1 MTDSEDTGIHYIPAA
16 CKDELP
22 DVLGE
27 RTNDRDSLLG
37 ADDASETKSSSAGSE
52 EKEESAAAAEDDDN
66 NTPAESEADWGT
78 QEKKDQIL
86 DGAAVFANKPA
97 PANDWGD
104 ESSDFVVVA
113 EKIAAAPEPAP
124 EPVVHHHHHQPN
136 TIHVA
141 SAFRFSPASKAA
153 NAKPSPFVAL
163 FTGDAASAAPTDA
176 ALTPTLAAFESSMS
190 EANMWSS
197 GLFLEL
203 LKDNPDRI
211 KSSIVRAIHAAPDRA
226 KAASVVLRASLANI
240 NDLNSINAS
249 VALDSS
255 ARTELLS
262 DAEIRSIA
270 AKESSDSMLV
280 EHLSRAM
287 RNGSRVP
294 FIDTERSDHAV
305 AAAVLNDV
313 VKITSS
319 IVKNAQ
325 PSAAFIK
332 SSRPFR
338 TRAVEAAFPTYSAA
352 AVPATKFLSREEQIQ
367 RRLAAMTITE
377 HTE

>member
-22 DVLGE
+22 GE
-27 RTNDRDSLLG
+27 RTSDRDSLLG
-37 ADDASETKSSSAGSE
+37 ADDAEEASENKSYSAGSE
-52 EKEESAAAAEDDDN
+52 EKEESAAAAAEDDDDDN
-66 NTPAESEADWGT
+66 KTSAESEAEWGT
-78 QEKKDQIL
+78 QENKDKIL
-86 DGAAVFANKPA
+86 DVDAVFANKPA

-113 EKIAAAPEPAP
+113 EKISAAPDP
-124 EPVVHHHHHQPN
+124 ELALAPVVHQPN

-163 FTGDAASAAPTDA
+163 FTGDAAADT

-226 KAASVVLRASLANI
+226 KAASAVLRASLANL
-240 NDLNSINAS
+240 NDLNSINSS

-255 ARTELLS
+255 ARTALLS

-270 AKESSDSMLV
+270 GKESSDPMLV

-313 VKITSS
+313 VRITSS
-319 IVKNAQ
+319 IVKNA
-325 PSAAFIK
+325 AEFIK

-338 TRAVEAAFPTYSAA
+338 TRAAAAEAAAFPTYSAA
-352 AVPATKFLSREEQIQ
+352 AAPTTKFLSREEQIQ
-367 RRLAAMTITE
+367 RRLAAMTIE
-377 HTE
+377 